1 MPEIIEDTNVEIM
14 DMEVE
19 EEVYLAERVHEE
31 GPNEKRAM
39 WPPNGLEASTYPEEI
54 YFEDKRSR
62 KEEGQHVVV
71 LGRGS
76 SRIETSMGEVHKE
89 GYLTCGRNCQ
99 VSRRG
104 SCAEVKGRKDEAT
117 TKFGISVAT
126 SQRDEGEHRIWRIG
140 GDGGSVTIHESCG
153 LGGAGGWGGEVG

>member
-62 KEEGQHVVV
+62 KEEGRHA
-71 LGRGS
+71 
-76 SRIETSMGEVHKE
+76 T
-89 GYLTCGRNCQ
+89 
-99 VSRRG
+99 VSG
-104 SCAEVKGRKDEAT
+104 
-117 TKFGISVAT
+117 
-126 SQRDEGEHRIWRIG
+126 
-140 GDGGSVTIHESCG
+140 
-153 LGGAGGWGGEVG
+153 